1 MKFSAPLNEL
11 GTGRIFSPAHFSFYP
26 GNCYPSRYPAGIHC
40 RCRKNR
46 KKNGQTKSDE
56 QRRRFARF
64 IYRRILD
71 SVVNQNQLFDP
82 FCTIGLMLLDIF
94 YKSRILCR
102 EIRFMEL
109 TEPFERLVQISSVSF
124 ISQIIELLRNY
135 NFVHIKRRKLF
146 NNRNSYRFKNIY
158 NIKKVELKFSNF
170 PIFPSYH
177 FVLRTFFPENFSIVR
192 LVES

>member
-11 GTGRIFSPAHFSFYP
+11 GTGRIFSLAHFSFYP

-64 IYRRILD
+64 IYRRILN

-82 FCTIGLMLLDIF
+82 FCTIRLMLLATF
-94 YKSRILCR
+94 YMSRILYR
-102 EIRFMEL
+102 EIRFIEF
-109 TEPFERLVQISSVSF
+109 TEPFERLVYISNVFS
-124 ISQIIELLRNY
+124 ISQIIELLWNY
-135 NFVHIKRRKLF
+135 NLF
-146 NNRNSYRFKNIY
+146 CIY
-158 NIKKVELKFSNF
+158 KKKKAV
-170 PIFPSYH
+170 
-177 FVLRTFFPENFSIVR
+177 
-192 LVES
+192 